1 VSCPP
6 VAELLFNGATALK
19 QATTNRHCGAA
30 LMRIASGQPNQFGAT
45 ETVLTFLEHLFPV
58 GMPP

>member
-1 VSCPP
+1 
-6 VAELLFNGATALK
+6 LLFNGATALK